1 MSTLAESATLNDRFQ
16 MEKVREVSAER
27 LKAPFFSRCAAFCMD
42 YMLVLSVPILWLL
55 RSKFFGDGA
64 NASISSTVW
73 LFVVIMWLIDFLLLP
88 LFRGQ
93 TFGKMISGISIV
105 KTDGTPVRLGG
116 IVVRNVLGY
125 LLSIST
131 LGLGFLVA
139 AVNTSGRGLHDLVAG
154 TIVVQGRKR

>member
-1 MSTLAESATLNDRFQ
+1 

-55 RSKFFGDGA
+55 GSKFFGDGA